1 MRQPYAHGLPLEVFN
16 APVLNYFEVETHS
29 PLRTLEAGEVL
40 RFAVVEALGT

>member
-1 MRQPYAHGLPLEVFN
+1 VYN

-29 PLRTLEAGEVL
+29 PLQTLGAGEVL